1 MARRRT
7 ARKRK
12 RFETPSIS
20 ALLPGT
26 LEQGKPRKPRRR
38 GAPRQR
44 KRAGALSMVFTRW
57 GFSHDVAALLV
68 IAALAGLFILLSD
81 ARFIV
86 ETPTVSGNQILDAGD
101 IIRRSGLEQTNI
113 FLIQTD
119 EVTRRLSLIPQVKEA
134 HVRLGLP
141 NRAEILITERQPAL
155 NYVREGETYWVDEE
169 GRIFP
174 ASEFRID
181 LPVLLDDDRSASADD
196 QHLDPALS
204 QAILFLHASMPELNE
219 FNYRRDFGLY
229 FLSPE
234 GWRVYLGDGQNMER
248 KLRKW
253 RIIRQQ
259 LLQDGGSVKAV
270 DLRFDNV
277 YVKR

>member
-1 MARRRT
+1 MARRRS

-12 RFETPSIS
+12 RFEAPSIS

-26 LEQGKPRKPRRR
+26 LEKGKPRKPRGR
-38 GAPRQR
+38 GASRKRQR
-44 KRAGALSMVFTRW
+44 APALSVVFARW
-57 GFSHDVAALLV
+57 GISHYIAALLA
-68 IAALAGLFILLSD
+68 IAALASLFILLSD
-81 ARFIV
+81 DRFIV
-86 ETPTVSGNQILDAGD
+86 ETPTVSGNQLLDAGE
-101 IIRRSGLEQTNI
+101 IIRRAGLEQTNI
-113 FLIQTD
+113 FLVRTD
-119 EVTRRLSLIPQVKEA
+119 EVARRLSLIPQVKEA
-134 HVRLGLP
+134 RVRLGLP

-155 NYVREGETYWVDEE
+155 NYVREGATYWVDEE

-181 LPVLLDDDRSASADD
+181 LPVLLDDDSSASVDE
-196 QHLDPALS
+196 QHLVPGLS
-204 QAILFLHASMPELNE
+204 QAIIFLHASMPELNE

-234 GWRVYLGDGQNMER
+234 GWRVYLGDGQHMEK

-253 RIIRQQ
+253 RTIRQQ
-259 LLQDGGSVKAV
+259 LLQDGGSVKVV
-270 DLRFDNV
+270 DLRFEKV